1 MDAVFRVATLRST
14 SDIRYWLKGRGGG
27 GEEGEVAVS
36 ASLAV
41 FSSGS
46 VFPKRATWTLETG
59 WVVLVR
65 PSSV

>member
-1 MDAVFRVATLRST
+1 MQVMQWMPSSELRPSGA
-14 SDIRYWLKGRGGG
+14 WGG

-59 WVVLVR
+59 WMVLVR